1 MTKTILVTSA
11 AGGTQGRTGRHVS
24 EMLLERGVRVR
35 ALVRQ
40 IDERSDHLKSL
51 GAEIL
56 VGDFLDVRSVEQ
68 AARGVASIYFAYP
81 VQDGLA
87 DATAA
92 MAFAARKHGV
102 SRLVNLV
109 MYQSSIDAP
118 TPRMRQNYLSEQVFE
133 WAGVGPLHLRATVF
147 YENVARLVGASLPAR
162 GAIRLPLGNE
172 STILPLISA
181 EDVSR
186 IAVGLL
192 TGPERGAGT
201 AYPVIGSVNS
211 VGDIVAAFA
220 RVFDRDVH
228 YEEVSDEQWRSE
240 VLARGWNSH
249 AVEHLSSLWKSLR
262 AARLSAETA
271 RFAVTDA
278 IEKIG
283 GASPK
288 TFEQFVRERQSELVA
303 PKVAANASTSP
314 EGRT

>member
-1 MTKTILVTSA
+1 MTNTVLVTSA
-11 AGGTQGRTGRHVS
+11 AGGSQGRTGRHVA
-24 EMLLERGVRVR
+24 EMLLQRGVPVR
-35 ALVRQ
+35 AFVRQ
-40 IDERSDHLKSL
+40 IDERSDRLKSL
-51 GAEIL
+51 GAEIF
-56 VGDFLDVRSVEQ
+56 VGDFLDVRSVER
-68 AARGVASIYFAYP
+68 AARDVSSVYFAYP

-87 DATAA
+87 EATAA

-147 YENVARLVGASLPAR
+147 YENVARLVGASMPNR

-172 STILPLISA
+172 NTILPLISA

-192 TGPERGAGT
+192 AGPARPAGS
-201 AYPVIGSVNS
+201 AFPVIGSVNS
-211 VGDIVAAFA
+211 IGEIVGAFA

-228 YEEVSDEQWRSE
+228 YEEITDEQWRSE
-240 VLARGWNSH
+240 VTERGWNAH

-262 AARLSAETA
+262 GAGRIAEA
-271 RFAVTDA
+271 GQFAVTA
-278 IEKIG
+278 TIEEIVGTK
-283 GASPK
+283 PK
-288 TFEQFVRERQSELVA
+288 SFEQFVREQQSELA
-303 PKVAANASTSP
+303 PRPLAA
-314 EGRT
+314 RTQT

>member
-1 MTKTILVTSA
+1 MTKTVLVTSA

-24 EMLLERGVRVR
+24 EMLLKRGARVR
-35 ALVRQ
+35 AFVRQ
-40 IDERSDHLKSL
+40 IDERSDRLRSL
-51 GAEIL
+51 GAEIF

-68 AARGVASIYFAYP
+68 AAKDVSSIYFAYP

-118 TPRMRQNYLSEQVFE
+118 TPRMRQNCLSEQVFE
-133 WAGVGPLHLRATVF
+133 WADVGPVHIRATVF
-147 YENVARLVGASLPAR
+147 YENVARLVRASLPTR

-172 STILPLISA
+172 NTILPLISA

-192 TGPERGAGT
+192 TGPMLTSGA
-201 AYPVIGSVNS
+201 AYPVIGSANS
-211 VGDIVAAFA
+211 IKEIVATFA
-220 RVFDRDVH
+220 HVFNKDIH
-228 YEEVSDEQWRSE
+228 YEEITDDQWRSE
-240 VLARGWNSH
+240 VLARGWNAH
-249 AVEHLSSLWKSLR
+249 AVEHLSSLWKALR
-262 AARLSAETA
+262 AASLSPETG
-271 RFAVTDA
+271 RFAVTDT

-283 GASPK
+283 GAKPK
-288 TFEQFVRERQSELVA
+288 TFEQFVREQQAEL
-303 PKVAANASTSP
+303 AAQPAAASAQA
-314 EGRT
+314 